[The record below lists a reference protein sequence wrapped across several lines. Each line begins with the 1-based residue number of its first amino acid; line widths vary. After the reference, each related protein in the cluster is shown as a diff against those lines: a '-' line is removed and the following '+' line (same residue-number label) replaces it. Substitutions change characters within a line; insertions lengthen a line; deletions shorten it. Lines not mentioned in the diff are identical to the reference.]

1 MGTVI
6 RLLYRHKLISSL
18 ELNKMMT
25 RTFIIILV
33 IALIGYTF
41 AEDVDHQK
49 GDEFERNEV
58 PEEVERGYGGYGY
71 GDGLGGIGN
80 HLSCKPRGSL
90 CRGSLSYCVPQC
102 CSGLKCVQKGHG
114 GYYSFCE

>member
-49 GDEFERNEV
+49 GDEFERIEV
-58 PEEVERGYGGYGY
+58 PEEMERYGY
-71 GDGLGGIGN
+71 GNGFGGTRN
-80 HLSCKPRGSL
+80 HLSCKPRHSL
-90 CRGSLSYCVPQC
+90 CSGSLSYGGLQC
-102 CSGLKCVQKGHG
+102 CSGLQCVQKGHG
-114 GYYSFCE
+114 GYLSFCE

>member
-18 ELNKMMT
+18 ELNKLFVLFDIINASKMMT
-25 RTFIIILV
+25 RIVIIILV

-49 GDEFERNEV
+49 GDEFERIEV
-58 PEEVERGYGGYGY
+58 PEEMERYGY
-71 GDGLGGIGN
+71 GNGFGGT
-80 HLSCKPRGSL
+80 SCKPRHSL
-90 CRGSLSYCVPQC
+90 CSGSLSYGGLQC
-102 CSGLKCVQKGHG
+102 CSGLQCVQKGHG
-114 GYYSFCE
+114 